1 MGMDN
6 EHQSNSG
13 FKMKVQRFGS
23 FLSGMIMPNIGA
35 FIAWGIITA
44 LFIPTGWI
52 PNAAVDRIIPNKVN
66 EDKTA
71 WRVHSKNNGAVCK
84 SIYI

>member
-23 FLSGMIMPNIGA
+23 FFKWHDYAEYRCIYCLGDYYS
-35 FIAWGIITA
+35 IIYSDG
-44 LFIPTGWI
+44 L
-52 PNAAVDRIIPNKVN
+52 DS
-66 EDKTA
+66 E
-71 WRVHSKNNGAVCK
+71 HSSRSYHPEQGK
-84 SIYI
+84 